1 VENKIQMTV
10 MLKFS
15 LNFGLVGLVNKLPEA
30 DVQNSRRRYTVNIE
44 SQQLYI
50 NRETLRIF
58 ETISC

>member
-1 VENKIQMTV
+1 MTV
-10 MLKFS
+10 VLKFS
-15 LNFGLVGLVNKLPEA
+15 LDLGLVGLVNKPPEA

-50 NRETLRIF
+50 MRETMRIF